1 MTEID
6 SLKQADGDQ
15 LRQLVE
21 ESVRD
26 SVRRPS
32 LLTYELVDLYYPQPE
47 RKRPLV
53 LVGPKHVGRQ
63 QLIEGLLRSDPKRF
77 AMPVIREYCSLPTS
91 FLRFK

>member
-1 MTEID
+1 MAELLEFL
-6 SLKQADGDQ
+6 SLTDINSLRQADGDQ

-26 SVRRPS
+26 KIRRPS
-32 LLTYELVDLYYPQPE
+32 LLTYELVDLYYPQPQ

-63 QLIEGLLRSDPKRF
+63 QLIEGLLRSEPKRF
-77 AMPVIREYCSLPTS
+77 AMPVIG
-91 FLRFK
+91 K